1 MEDANVHRVRVVVAA
16 GEASCEQVR
25 HVLRRF
31 DWAVEEMPDP
41 EATLRRC
48 QADAPDLLLL
58 DAGLIREGA
67 DVPLFEEL
75 RQDAGLNDMRILVMA
90 ADMEVE
96 QALAGLDLG
105 VDEYLLEPVQQ
116 ADVAVRLRTAQRLW
130 QLERQIL
137 ELQADLE
144 RIAHTDALTGMYNRR
159 FLAQQLVAQI
169 NSARRHGRSLGL
181 LVLDLDR
188 FKQLNEQYGHTGGD
202 AALRALAKMLTSRLR
217 DEDIAGRWGGDEFL
231 VLLPDADHE
240 GTSEVA
246 TTICASAR
254 ELSAKADLSVSVGAA
269 IWAGEEAGE
278 LFRRADQALFQAKR
292 DGRGRVR
299 FAPPREDEGAPARE
313 ATRRRAVVV
322 DDNVGIRKLLARWL
336 EGTSVEVVAEAAD
349 GREAL
354 AVVSDV
360 KPDIAIVDLHMPV
373 MDGLACTRLLRAQFP
388 ELDIV
393 GFTSTED
400 EHARAAM
407 LSAGANAHFTKGDL
421 EELTAYLVGIPG

>member
-1 MEDANVHRVRVVVAA
+1 MEDANVQRVRVVVAA

-41 EATLRRC
+41 EAALRRC

-169 NSARRHGRSLGL
+169 NSARRHGRI
-181 LVLDLDR
+181 
-188 FKQLNEQYGHTGGD
+188 QPPAHAAGHVECGGQ
-202 AALRALAKMLTSRLR
+202 RERH
-217 DEDIAGRWGGDEFL
+217 
-231 VLLPDADHE
+231 DH
-240 GTSEVA
+240 
-246 TTICASAR
+246 
-254 ELSAKADLSVSVGAA
+254 VGA
-269 IWAGEEAGE
+269 
-278 LFRRADQALFQAKR
+278 
-292 DGRGRVR
+292 RGNRLH
-299 FAPPREDEGAPARE
+299 
-313 ATRRRAVVV
+313 RRRRHHQR
-322 DDNVGIRKLLARWL
+322 NVQRGVRC
-336 EGTSVEVVAEAAD
+336 
-349 GREAL
+349 GRN
-354 AVVSDV
+354 
-360 KPDIAIVDLHMPV
+360 
-373 MDGLACTRLLRAQFP
+373 G
-388 ELDIV
+388 
-393 GFTSTED
+393 
-400 EHARAAM
+400 
-407 LSAGANAHFTKGDL
+407 
-421 EELTAYLVGIPG
+421 